1 MSSEARKL
9 CIRYR
14 SYIVIP
20 ARLASTRLP
29 RKLLLAE
36 TGKTV
41 IQHTYESAS
50 HARRPLGVVV
60 AADSQEIAD
69 EVRRFGGQS
78 VLTDPA
84 AATGTDRVAEAARA
98 LPGAD
103 VIVNVQGDEPE
114 IAATSID
121 LSVRLLEENPDAVM
135 ATLAT
140 PIRSRCQLEDPACV
154 KVTFDADGRAL
165 YFSRSPIPYARDG
178 CEPLLSVDPPIFH
191 QHVGLY
197 AYRRDFLLQLAEM
210 APSPL
215 EQVEKLEQLRV
226 LEAGHQ
232 ILVGVVTE
240 PTVGIDTRADY
251 DTFVIRASNC

>member
-1 MSSEARKL
+1 ERAARAAGVTEVIVATDDRRIHEKVEA
-9 CIRYR
+9 
-14 SYIVIP
+14 
-20 ARLASTRLP
+20 
-29 RKLLLAE
+29 
-36 TGKTV
+36 
-41 IQHTYESAS
+41 
-50 HARRPLGVVV
+50 
-60 AADSQEIAD
+60 
-69 EVRRFGGQS
+69 FGGRAWMTS
-78 VLTDPA
+78 TDHRC
-84 AATGTDRVAEAARA
+84 GTDRIAEVAAQ
-98 LPGAD
+98 LDSPI
-103 VIVNVQGDEPE
+103 IVNVQGDEPQVE
-114 IAATSID
+114 PEQVEQVI
-121 LSVRLLEENPDAVM
+121 RLLADDERAVM
-135 ATLAT
+135 GTLAA
-140 PIRSRCQLEDPACV
+140 PMESEGAWRDPHVV
-154 KVTFDADGRAL
+154 KVVVDQEGFAL

-178 CEPLLSVDPPIFH
+178 CEPLLSVDPPMFH

>member
-9 CIRYR
+9 RIRYR

-20 ARLASTRLP
+20 ARLASRRLP

-69 EVRRFGGQS
+69 EVQRFGGQS

-98 LPGAD
+98 LPDAD
-103 VIVNVQGDEPE
+103 VIINVQGDEPE
-114 IAATSID
+114 IAASSID

-140 PIRSRCQLEDPACV
+140 PIRSRSQLEDPACV
-154 KVTFDADGRAL
+154 KVTFDSAGRAL
-165 YFSRSPIPYARDG
+165 YFSRSPIPHARDG

-191 QHVGLY
+191 QHIGLY
-197 AYRRDFLLQLAEM
+197 AYRRDFLFQLAKM

-226 LEAGHQ
+226 LEAGYQ
-232 ILVGVVTE
+232 ILVGVVAE

>member
-1 MSSEARKL
+1 MPSAARKL
-9 CIRYR
+9 RIRYR

-29 RKLLLAE
+29 RKLLLSE

-41 IQHTYESAS
+41 LQHTYEAAS
-50 HARRPLGVVV
+50 RASRPLGVVV

-69 EVRRFGGQS
+69 TVEQFGGQS
-78 VLTDPA
+78 VRTDPN

-98 LPGAD
+98 LPDAD

-114 IAATSID
+114 IAASSID
-121 LSVRLLEENPDAVM
+121 LTVRLLEENPNAVM

-140 PIRSRCQLEDPACV
+140 PIRTLSQLEDPACV
-154 KVTFDADGRAL
+154 KVTFDSDGRAL
-165 YFSRSPIPYARDG
+165 YFSRSPIPHARDG
-178 CEPLLSVDPPIFH
+178 YETFLALDPPVFH
-191 QHVGLY
+191 QHIGLY
-197 AYRRDFLLQLAEM
+197 AYRRDFLFQMAEM
-210 APSPL
+210 PPSPL

-232 ILVGVVTE
+232 ILVGVVAE
-240 PTVGIDTRADY
+240 PSLGIDTRADY
-251 DTFVIRASNC
+251 DTFVIRASNW

>member
-165 YFSRSPIPYARDG
+165 YFSRSPIPYVRDSD
-178 CEPLLSVDPPIFH
+178 EWMRDAPLTPLHHLGIYSF
-191 QHVGLY
+191 
-197 AYRRDFLLQLAEM
+197 RREFLLRYAAM
-210 APSPL
+210 PPAPL
-215 EQVEKLEQLRV
+215 EQAEKLEQLRA
-226 LEAGHQ
+226 LSAGYR
-232 ILVGVVTE
+232 IKVGIT
-240 PTVGIDTRADY
+240 PHRCIGIDTPEDLQRWLALY
-251 DTFVIRASNC
+251 R

>member
-1 MSSEARKL
+1 
-9 CIRYR
+9 
-14 SYIVIP
+14 
-20 ARLASTRLP
+20 LP
-29 RKLLLAE
+29 RKLLLSE

-50 HARRPLGVVV
+50 QASRPLGIVV

-69 EVRRFGGQS
+69 VVQRFGGQS

-98 LPGAD
+98 LPNAD
-103 VIVNVQGDEPE
+103 VIINVQGDEPE
-114 IAATSID
+114 IAASSID
-121 LSVRLLEENPDAVM
+121 LTVRLLEENPDAVM

-140 PIRSRCQLEDPACV
+140 PIRSRAQLEDPACV
-154 KVTFDADGRAL
+154 KVTFDSHGRAL
-165 YFSRSPIPYARDG
+165 YFSRSPIPHARDG
-178 CEPLLSVDPPIFH
+178 YEPLLSMDPPVFH

-197 AYRRDFLLQLAEM
+197 AYRRDFLFQLSEM

-232 ILVGVVTE
+232 ILVGVVDE

>member
-1 MSSEARKL
+1 
-9 CIRYR
+9 
-14 SYIVIP
+14 
-20 ARLASTRLP
+20 LP
-29 RKLLLAE
+29 RKLLLSE

-50 HARRPLGVVV
+50 QASRPLGIVV

-69 EVRRFGGQS
+69 VVQRFGGQS

-98 LPGAD
+98 LPNAD
-103 VIVNVQGDEPE
+103 VIINVQGDEPE
-114 IAATSID
+114 IAASSID
-121 LSVRLLEENPDAVM
+121 LTVRLLEENPEAVM

-140 PIRSRCQLEDPACV
+140 PIRSRAQLEDPACV
-154 KVTFDADGRAL
+154 KVTFDSHGRAL
-165 YFSRSPIPYARDG
+165 YFSRSPIPHARDG
-178 CEPLLSVDPPIFH
+178 YEPLLSMDPPVFH

-197 AYRRDFLLQLAEM
+197 AYRRDFLFQLSEM

-232 ILVGVVTE
+232 ILVGVVDE